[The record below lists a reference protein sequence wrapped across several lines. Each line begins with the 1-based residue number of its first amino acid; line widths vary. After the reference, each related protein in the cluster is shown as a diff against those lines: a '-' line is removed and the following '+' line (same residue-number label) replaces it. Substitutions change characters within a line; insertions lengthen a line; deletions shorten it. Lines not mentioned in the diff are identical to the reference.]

1 MKECGNSWDEQQ
13 LAQGYFFDRQKNVGY
28 AWTA

>member
-1 MKECGNSWDEQQ
+1 MKEGWEQLDEQQ
-13 LAQGYFFDRQKNVGY
+13 LAQGYFLTGKRNVGY